1 MYIERLLQI
10 NTAALAALAT
20 LLLGMGERSAMLPLA
35 ILMVALASVWVTD
48 VAGWF
53 RLNRPVTNIAACV
66 AVLLGLWELIGLRSS
81 VQIFAIAN
89 LLIYLQVILL
99 FQEKRLR
106 TYWQLIALSLLEVV
120 IAAAFNQGALFGVLL
135 AVYLAASLSA
145 MALLFLHGERSR
157 YAHASDAPP
166 SQPDSTRRWPLAGQ
180 EATFTGPAASSLGRV
195 ALNRELWSRL
205 GKMVVGT
212 LALALVFFFTM
223 PRLGNS
229 AWRGPSGSL
238 IRTIGFSDKV
248 KLGELGRVI
257 ENRQE
262 VLRIHFLNDARQPY
276 QVHGELYLRGAVM
289 TDYSHGQW
297 QSYLSPGGERYRRLA
312 PRRLLPSEMLVRQ
325 VITVEPTD
333 RPEVFCVWP
342 FIATTEEPDR
352 RLLFDVQR
360 QRLVRAQ
367 ECAGRQFTFE
377 LDTTGIVGGEQAN
390 LTPSEPPLRRADL
403 LNMPPAETLP
413 GLVALADEW
422 LRKTSLAPDDRLQR
436 ARHLERML
444 GGSGRFTYSLQKQ
457 SRDRALDP
465 IEDFVT
471 KHPQGHCEY
480 FATALVLM
488 LRSQKI
494 PARLVAGYKTDE
506 WNPLGGF
513 FQVRQ
518 LHAHTWVEVYLD
530 PRHLPPELIRGE
542 RHWEWANG
550 AWLRLDP
557 TPGGD
562 SDPLTAG
569 QSLANKMDRYVS
581 WIEHLW
587 DTYVVAMDSPR
598 QREAIYRPTVE
609 AIERNVKRLTD
620 REWWRRTLTSTA
632 RWFHGVAA
640 RLGLWWLPAVLVVV
654 GMLLFFACRWLGLA
668 PRRLLGRLT
677 GQADGT
683 TKSQRSRVEFYR
695 RLETVL
701 ARQGLNRAPH
711 QTQRE
716 FASQASLTLAQTTGQ
731 AELSALPSQIAEAF
745 YGVRFGGIALGAEE
759 AEAIE
764 AALARLE
771 RAGQDASAGRE

>member
-20 LLLGMGERSAMLPLA
+20 LLLGMGERSAVLPLA
-35 ILMVALASVWVTD
+35 ILLVALGSVWITD

-53 RLNRPVTNIAACV
+53 RLNRPVTNVAAFA
-66 AVLLGLWELIGLRSS
+66 AVLLALWELVSLRSS

-99 FQEKRLR
+99 FQEKRFR
-106 TYWQLIALSLLEVV
+106 TYWQLIALSLLQVV
-120 IAAAFNQGALFGVLL
+120 IAAAFNQGALFGLLL

-145 MALLFLHGERSR
+145 MTLLFLHRERSH
-157 YAHASDAPP
+157 YARPADGP
-166 SQPDSTRRWPLAGQ
+166 SLPDTPRRWPLADQ
-180 EATFTGPAASSLGRV
+180 RPVFTSAAASLLGRAV
-195 ALNRELWSRL
+195 LSRELWGRL

-212 LALALVFFFTM
+212 LAIAMVFFFVM

-238 IRTIGFSDKV
+238 IRSVGFSDQV
-248 KLGELGRVI
+248 KLGELGRAI

-262 VLRIHFLNDARQPY
+262 VLRIHFLTEARKPY
-276 QVHGELYLRGAVM
+276 LIHGELYLRGAVM
-289 TDYSHGQW
+289 TDYTQGQW
-297 QSYLSPGGERYRRLA
+297 LSYSHPGGERYNPLGRDM
-312 PRRLLPSEMLVRQ
+312 LLPSETAVRQ
-325 VITVEPTD
+325 VITIEPMD

-342 FIATTEEPDR
+342 FVAATQEPDR

-360 QRLVRAQ
+360 QRLVRAA
-367 ECAGRQFTFE
+367 EYAGRQFTFE
-377 LDTTGIVGGEQAN
+377 LDTTAFVHGEQAN
-390 LTPSEPPLRRADL
+390 LTPSEGRLRRNAL
-403 LNMPPAETLP
+403 LNLPPTETLP
-413 GLVALADEW
+413 GLIALADEW
-422 LRKTSLAPDDRLQR
+422 LQQTNLAPDDRLQR
-436 ARHLERML
+436 AQHLEQRFA
-444 GGSGRFTYSLQKQ
+444 GSGRFKYSLQGQ
-457 SRDRALDP
+457 PRDRTLDP

-488 LRSQKI
+488 LRSQNI

-542 RHWEWANG
+542 RHWAWADG

-562 SDPLTAG
+562 NEPITAG
-569 QSLANKMDRYVS
+569 QSLTKKMDRYVS

-587 DTYVVAMDSPR
+587 DTYIVAMDSPR

-609 AIERNVKRLTD
+609 AVERTVKRLTD
-620 REWWRRTLTSTA
+620 PAWWRSVLTHVVQWLRDMAT
-632 RWFHGVAA
+632 RW
-640 RLGLWWLPAVLVVV
+640 GLWWLPVAIAIIAGLWLV
-654 GMLLFFACRWLGLA
+654 AYRWLGLA

-677 GQADGT
+677 GGAGQA
-683 TKSQRSRVEFYR
+683 KQSQRSKIEFYR
-695 RLETVL
+695 RLEAVL
-701 ARQGLNRAPH
+701 ARHGMNRAPE

-716 FASQASLTLAQTTGQ
+716 FAHQAGLALAATSSL
-731 AELSALPSQIAEAF
+731 AELAPLPSQIADAF
-745 YGVRFGGIALGAEE
+745 YRVRFGGATLDTPQAEM
-759 AEAIE
+759 IE
-764 AALARLE
+764 ASLIRLE
-771 RAGQDASAGRE
+771 EVSQDGL